1 MRGFNPA
8 HVMFVTL
15 TFDRTHHVSAAPAWR
30 HARACWKRFR
40 DSLVYELG
48 CGVGRSKVKA
58 RLVYVQ
64 VWEQHESGWPH
75 LHALLISPELARRV
89 RAKGSYE
96 KPHYKTGA
104 PRPIWRFVRQTIR
117 PIAVAAGFGPIADLQ
132 FVDSR
137 REAMAGY
144 LVKVARELTEATG
157 KDQRPLYAPI
167 HFRRLSSTPSLL
179 ESLKKASEEFT
190 GAIVPHSLDEA
201 PLALELGAV
210 PLTKKL
216 RELMLYGS
224 AGVVPIPPIEDPQWR
239 KPSPVPSARTS
250 TTREESS
257 RIDCPN
263 TASASTEL
271 LCAT

>member
-1 MRGFNPA
+1 MRGFNLA

-30 HARACWKRFR
+30 HAHATWKRFR

-58 RLVYVQ
+58 KLLYVQ

-75 LHALLISPELARRV
+75 LHVLLVSPELARRV
-89 RAKGSYE
+89 RAKGFYT
-96 KPHYKTGA
+96 KPHYKTGE
-104 PRPIWRFVRQTIR
+104 PRPIWRFVRQSIR
-117 PIAVAAGFGPIADLQ
+117 PLAVGAGFGPIADLQ
-132 FVDSR
+132 FVDHR
-137 REAMAGY
+137 VERLAGY
-144 LVKVARELTEATG
+144 LVDLARELTEANG

-210 PLTKKL
+210 PLTRKL

-224 AGVVPIPPIEDPQWR
+224 AGVVPIPPIEDPQWPEL
-239 KPSPVPSARTS
+239 KSAPTVIACS
-250 TTREESS
+250 TRAESGATLQL
-257 RIDCPN
+257 C
-263 TASASTEL
+263 TSAS
-271 LCAT
+271 